1 MSNEERRK
9 KERQRAPGK
18 KTDNNKEEA
27 NYKRAEKGEPESKLI
42 LIWNFSETK
51 SQKNSNLFLSIL
63 VWY

>member
-42 LIWNFSETK
+42 LI
-51 SQKNSNLFLSIL
+51 
-63 VWY
+63 